1 MAKANLKAPLHAAG
15 MSASDPD
22 SGPAP
27 AQQRVPE
34 PPTSAAAPHRKSAE
48 RDWAAGHAARGRVP
62 RREHAIFLKP
72 ERDAVGILAGQHVSR
87 LPELVPV
94 RVGRMLQTPF
104 SFFRGAAA
112 VMAHDLAVEP
122 VTGYMV
128 LASGDA
134 HLANF
139 GIFASPERRL
149 LFDLNDFDESY
160 PAPWE
165 WDVKRLAASI
175 WIHGRTNSHTEEQ
188 CRSSVLAGVNGYRE
202 AIRRLCRCTAAERY
216 YFQVAAE
223 RLAAKNLMPRRTVRA
238 QEKKARRRT
247 SEQVIS
253 KLTTI
258 TEDGGVRIV
267 DQPPVVV
274 HREIGGPS
282 QLEEILGRYRASLRI
297 DVSVL
302 LSQYRLI
309 DYALKVVGVGSV
321 GMRCW
326 IFLLEG
332 PAGEPLFL
340 QAKEAGR
347 SVLETYGGISKVPDP
362 VVQALTTGG
371 QGYRVVGSQWIL
383 QAQSD
388 PFLGW
393 IKDVTGSDG
402 IKRDFYI
409 RQFRDMKG
417 SFNLPGMNA
426 AETAQYARVCGS
438 VLARAHSQFAGSSF
452 IAGYLG
458 QSPIFEESLGTWAR
472 HYADQTEADY
482 AQLQREV
489 RRGRLPAE
497 TGV

>member
-1 MAKANLKAPLHAAG
+1 MAKVEPNAPL
-15 MSASDPD
+15 P
-22 SGPAP
+22 PP
-27 AQQRVPE
+27 AQVPSLMDQG
-34 PPTSAAAPHRKSAE
+34 TSETAPHRESVQRFMAVG
-48 RDWAAGHAARGRVP
+48 RAAREHLP
-62 RREHAIFLKP
+62 RREFAVFVRP
-72 ERDAVGILAGQHVSR
+72 DRDAAEILVGQHATR
-87 LPELVPV
+87 IPELVPV

-112 VMAHDLAVEP
+112 VMARDLSVEP
-122 VTGYMV
+122 VTGHTV

-139 GIFASPERRL
+139 GLFASPERQL

-165 WDVKRLAASI
+165 WDVKRLAASV
-175 WIHGRTNSHTEEQ
+175 WLHGRTNSHTEEQ
-188 CRSSVLAGVNGYRE
+188 CRSSVLAGIQGYRE
-202 AIRRLCRCTAAERY
+202 GIRELYLHTATERY
-216 YFQVAAE
+216 YFKVEAE
-223 RLAAKNLMPRRTVRA
+223 RLAQANLMPRKTVLA
-238 QEKKARRRT
+238 EEKRARRRT

-253 KLTTI
+253 KLTTG
-258 TEDGGVRIV
+258 TQDGGIRIV

-274 HREIGGPS
+274 HREVGGAS
-282 QLEEILGRYRASLRI
+282 QLEEVIARYRSTLRADVAVLMGQYSL
-297 DVSVL
+297 V
-302 LSQYRLI
+302 

-321 GMRCW
+321 GMRSW

-347 SVLETYGGISKVPDP
+347 SVLETHGGISKVPNP

-371 QGYRVVGSQWIL
+371 QGYRVVGSQWVL

-393 IKDVTGSDG
+393 VKDVTGYDG
-402 IKRDFYI
+402 RTRDFYV

-417 SFNLPGMNA
+417 SFNLPGMSA
-426 AETAQYARVCGS
+426 TETAKYARVCGS
-438 VLARAHSQFAGSSF
+438 VLARAHSQVAGSSF

-458 QSPIFEESLGTWAR
+458 HSPVFDAALATWAR
-472 HYADQTEADY
+472 HYADQTETDY
-482 AQLQREV
+482 EHLQKEV
-489 RRGRLPAE
+489 RRGRIPAE
-497 TGV
+497 MGV